1 MGQTPLGGMNM
12 KSLLCL
18 MVLSAAAATASAA
31 ALTGN
36 ELVLLR
42 MILRQE
48 MAEEV
53 ASVDPNDRA
62 AMRVVEPLQ
71 LALLDMPRVHDL
83 YAVVSDTTQ
92 SILTR
97 LNAARALAYF
107 GDARGVE
114 LLSGI
119 LRGEPRSLS
128 KGPER
133 SQAGLALLY
142 LGHDFPASFRF
153 SRLSP
158 PLYPEL
164 DAFLD
169 MLGKAPS
176 LASPDELEQV
186 QAAIALYLGNSTPV
200 WVRGPLSVL
209 TVEQESLAFV
219 LRKAAEDPDMYLLRV
234 PFGNQVYDWEEFK
247 DQILADDL
255 LYHFL
260 FLASDPNVSE
270 CIEGYASIRE
280 GQVVGAIL
288 ISGHR
293 PGEVEPAVFDDFTG
307 RLGFGWDILNPD
319 SSHWSLSKVPGA
331 LTITTQNGTFVRAR
345 RDYRNVFLMSCPAA
359 PGQDFQVTTCLLSF
373 APFAMWNQ
381 AGLLLWNSEDHCL
394 KFNYEF
400 CNDPLGSQYALRIHT
415 AALELDG
422 SPAYTWYLAEQNPEK
437 LWLRIVK
444 RGAFCELFTS
454 TDGQSFGP
462 PLVLASDGGPPD
474 NRVYWGDAPVSYVGL
489 YAENGSAMD
498 APAVDASFDFFEV
511 QALPAGSE

>member
-1 MGQTPLGGMNM
+1 MRA
-12 KSLLCL
+12 LLCL
-18 MVLSAAAATASAA
+18 MVLSAAATASAGI
-31 ALTGN
+31 LTGN

-42 MILRQE
+42 MVLRQE
-48 MAEEV
+48 MAKEV
-53 ASVDPNDRA
+53 AAVDPNNPA

-71 LALLDMPRVHDL
+71 MALLDMPQVQEL
-83 YAVVSDTTQ
+83 YATVDDSTKSVF
-92 SILTR
+92 TR

-107 GDARGVE
+107 GDAKGVE

-119 LRGEPRSLS
+119 LRGEPRSFS

-133 SQAGLALLY
+133 SRAGLALLY

-186 QAAIALYLGNSTPV
+186 QAAVALYLGSGAPV
-200 WVRGPLSVL
+200 EVRGPLSVL

-219 LRKAAEDPDMYLLRV
+219 LRKAAEHPDMPLVRV
-234 PFGNQVYDWEEFK
+234 PFGNQWYEWEEFK
-247 DQILADDL
+247 DRVLADDL

-260 FLASDPNVSE
+260 SCDPTEDE
-270 CIEGYASIRE
+270 CFDGYALIRE
-280 GQVVGAIL
+280 GQVVDAIL

-293 PGEVEPAVFDDFTG
+293 SAEADLLLFDDFTG
-307 RLGFGWDILNPD
+307 SLGFGWDILNSD
-319 SSHWSLSKVPGA
+319 QSHWSLSKVPNA
-331 LTITTQNGTFVRAR
+331 LTITTQDGTFVRAR
-345 RDYRNVFLMSCPAA
+345 RDYRNVFLTPCPAA
-359 PGQDFQVTTCLLSF
+359 PEQDFQMTTCLLSF

-381 AGLLLWNSEDHCL
+381 AGLLLWNSDDHYL

-415 AALELDG
+415 LALEQDG
-422 SPAYTWYLAEQNPEK
+422 SPGYTWYLAEQDPEK

-454 TDGQSFGP
+454 TDGQSFAP
-462 PLVLASDGGPPD
+462 PTVLASDGGPAD
-474 NRVYWGDAPVSYVGL
+474 NRVYWGDAPISYVGL
-489 YAENGSAMD
+489 YAENGSAIGT
-498 APAVDASFDFFEV
+498 PAVDASFDFFEV
-511 QALPAGSE
+511 LALAAGPE

>member
-1 MGQTPLGGMNM
+1 MRAI
-12 KSLLCL
+12 LCL
-18 MVLSAAAATASAA
+18 MVLGGAATASASI
-31 ALTGN
+31 LTGN

-42 MILRQE
+42 MIVRQE
-48 MAEEV
+48 MAKEV
-53 ASVDPNDRA
+53 AAADPNNPA

-71 LALLDMPRVHDL
+71 LALLDMPQVYELAAIVDSTKS
-83 YAVVSDTTQ
+83 VS
-92 SILTR
+92 TR

-107 GDARGVE
+107 GDSKGVE

-119 LRGEPRSLS
+119 LQGQSRSLS

-142 LGHDFPASFRF
+142 LGHDFPATFRF

-164 DAFLD
+164 DALLD
-169 MLGKAPS
+169 MMGEAPP
-176 LASPDELEQV
+176 LPSPYELEQV
-186 QAAIALYLGNSTPV
+186 QAAVALYLGNGAPV
-200 WVRGPLSVL
+200 QVRGPLSVL
-209 TVEQESLAFV
+209 AVEQESLAFV
-219 LRKAAEDPDMYLLRV
+219 LRRAAEHPDMYLLRV
-234 PFGNQVYDWEEFK
+234 PFGNQAYEWEELK

-260 FLASDPNVSE
+260 TVDPAASE

-280 GQVVGAIL
+280 GQVAGAIL

-293 PGEVEPAVFDDFTG
+293 AAEADVLLFDDFTG
-307 RLGFGWDILNPD
+307 QLGFGWDILNSD
-319 SSHWSLSKVPGA
+319 LSHWSLSKVPGA

-345 RDYRNVFLMSCPAA
+345 RDYRNVFLAPCPAA

-381 AGLLLWNSEDHCL
+381 AGLLLWNSDDHYL

-400 CNDPLGSQYALRIHT
+400 CNDPLGSPSALRVHT
-415 AALELDG
+415 MALEVDG
-422 SPAYTWYLAEQNPEK
+422 SPVYTWYQAEQNTEK

-454 TDGQSFGP
+454 TDGQSFALP
-462 PLVLASDGGPPD
+462 MVLASDGGSAG
-474 NRVYWGDAPVSYVGL
+474 NRIYWGDAAVNYVGL

-511 QALPAGSE
+511 RALPAEPE

>member
-1 MGQTPLGGMNM
+1 M
-12 KSLLCL
+12 KALLCL
-18 MVLSAAAATASAA
+18 VILGGAVTASAGM
-31 ALTGN
+31 LTGN
-36 ELVLLR
+36 ELALLR

-53 ASVDPNDRA
+53 AAVDPNDTA
-62 AMRVVEPLQ
+62 AMRRIEPLQ
-71 LALLDMPRVHDL
+71 MALLDMPRVDEL
-83 YAVVSDTTQ
+83 CATVGDSTR
-92 SILTR
+92 SIFTR

-107 GDARGVE
+107 GDARGAE

-119 LRGEPRSLS
+119 LRGELRSLS
-128 KGPER
+128 RSPER

-142 LGHDFPASFRF
+142 LGHDFPAGFRF

-169 MLGKAPS
+169 MLGEAPS
-176 LASPDELEQV
+176 LASPDELEQA

-209 TVEQESLAFV
+209 AVEQESLAFV
-219 LRKAAEDPDMYLLRV
+219 LGRAVEHPDMYLLRV
-234 PFGNQVYDWEEFK
+234 PFGNQSYDWEEFK
-247 DQILADDL
+247 DQILVDDP

-260 FLASDPNVSE
+260 FVSNDPAVSE

-293 PGEVEPAVFDDFTG
+293 PGEVKPPVFDDFTG
-307 RLGFGWDILNPD
+307 SLGFGWDILNSDP
-319 SSHWSLSKVPGA
+319 SHWSLSKVPGA
-331 LTITTQNGTFVRAR
+331 LTITTQDGTFVRAR
-345 RDYRNVFLMSCPAA
+345 RDYRNVFLTPCPAA

-373 APFAMWNQ
+373 APFAIWNQ
-381 AGLLLWNSEDHCL
+381 AGLLLWNSDDHYL

-415 AALELDG
+415 LALEQDG

-454 TDGQSFGP
+454 TDGQSFAP
-462 PLVLASDGGPPD
+462 PTVLASDGGPAD
-474 NRVYWGDAPVSYVGL
+474 NRVYWGDAPVSCVGL